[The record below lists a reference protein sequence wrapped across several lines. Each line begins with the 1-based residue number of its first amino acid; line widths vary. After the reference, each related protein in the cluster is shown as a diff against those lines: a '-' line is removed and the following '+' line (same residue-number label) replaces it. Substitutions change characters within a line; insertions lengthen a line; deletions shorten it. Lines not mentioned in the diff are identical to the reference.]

1 MGRYEEIRDSFEWDY
16 VWETFEGERDGR
28 FNIGYEAVGRHA
40 AGDKRDELAIRV
52 VDFADETIEELNYGE
67 LDTAAG
73 RLINYFHDLGLT
85 EGDRIATM
93 VEPCGELYA
102 AIVGSWLGG
111 FQLVPLSPLFGPDAA
126 NYRMADAGVK
136 AIVVSSRH
144 RNKISPEEIASLEH
158 VVIADG
164 DSTPEKDIEHRFGAS
179 ADYESEYQVAETHAD
194 DTCTVQYTS
203 GTTGEPK
210 GVLIKHSILISMYPG
225 FTWAADHR
233 PEHEYFGAGPPAWSY
248 GLFGCTAFALATG
261 MGTTAYRSEFDPDRF
276 ARVLRQYDITN
287 LFAPPTLLRQL
298 SRSAIDF
305 ASLDASLELVATA
318 GEPLDSETIEWA
330 SDTLEAQIVD
340 HYGFTEG
347 AMAINNYAFDDWTIK
362 PGSMGKPAP
371 GFDVQILDQR
381 EDTPVPR
388 GDVGEIAIRTENTYL
403 NADGY
408 LNQPEKSTEKWSG
421 EWLRSGD
428 LGKLDEDGY
437 VWFEGRADDVILSA
451 GHRIGPTEVENTL
464 MNHEAVAEAAVV
476 GLPDE
481 ERGEIVAAFLVLR
494 DGYSRSREL
503 EADVQQYV
511 KTNLSKTKYPREIIF
526 REELPKTNSGKIQR
540 FKLRAQC

>member
-1 MGRYEEIRDSFEWDY
+1 MGRYKEIRDSFEWDY